1 MRVKSQATQS
11 GDSSGSR
18 QNVGAAYAQY
28 LTNKSVDA
36 DASSRLPD
44 LQQYAK
50 RMLRTLTRSEKEA
63 VPGVHQ
69 VNIDRINS
77 LLAKVMLRVD
87 DMMVPLRKKQEEEEL
102 IKELTADA
110 ETANKKA
117 ADFELQVKNLQPD
130 VKALGEAD
138 KENTELRVD
147 VSRLKNELAQTQVN
161 HKAKLEAEQGRL
173 ISENKRDCEERMKMD
188 WSLIHPD
195 TDWAFFNLR
204 YKYAIEVFDAQV
216 LGTKKPA
223 PFEEWA
229 GIVEE
234 EKEEQVEEQAQGETD
249 EAQA

>member
-1 MRVKSQATQS
+1 
-11 GDSSGSR
+11 
-18 QNVGAAYAQY
+18 
-28 LTNKSVDA
+28 
-36 DASSRLPD
+36 
-44 LQQYAK
+44 
-50 RMLRTLTRSEKEA
+50 MLRTLTRSEKEA

-87 DMMVPLRKKQEEEEL
+87 DMMVPLRKKQEEVRDAYRRATDLINVTQYKTSMYEIQTKSREIKQEEL